1 MYSTILREHASNPKN
16 RGPLENANAYGEAR
30 YAPCGDL
37 FQLSLRVE
45 AGRVVAAGF
54 EAQACGPVV
63 AFGSLATEALR
74 GLTVQEILS
83 RDSFYWDQAAGG
95 LPPAKRHAIL
105 LLLEALHQALGVAPK
120 TEGS

>member
-1 MYSTILREHASNPKN
+1 MYSAILREHAGNPKN
-16 RGPLENANAYGEAR
+16 RGPLENANATGEAR
-30 YAPCGDL
+30 YAPCGDV
-37 FQLSLRVE
+37 FKLSLRLKDDRVE
-45 AGRVVAAGF
+45 AAGF

-74 GLTVQEILS
+74 GMSIEEALS
-83 RDSFYWDQAAGG
+83 HDSFYWDKAAGG

-105 LLLEALHQALGVAPK
+105 LLLESLHKALGAEPT